1 MIMQMQLMVK
11 MMMGQLVAIKLQMTR
26 TGLKRARPIGVEGM
40 TGEAEIET
48 ENEI

>member
-1 MIMQMQLMVK
+1 
-11 MMMGQLVAIKLQMTR
+11 MMTKQAVTIKLQANR
-26 TGLKRARPIGVEGM
+26 TGLKRAHLIGVEGM